1 MLISCDD
8 AENIV
13 FHIITDKKT
22 YTLMHTW
29 FALHSVFPA
38 ILEVRGLHQ
47 FNSPPDEDVVI
58 MDTVEELHQSSYTY
72 RYYRGVAEEYRR
84 LSALKPSTF
93 SLVNYLRIHLP
104 ELFPKLERVIFLD
117 DDVVVQRD
125 LTSLWHLDLHG
136 LVMGAVSSQEC
147 NHGLC
152 IGKTFNDY
160 MNVSNPL
167 ISSSS
172 LDLQR
177 TQCAWL
183 EGMNIFDLRAW
194 RKNNITR
201 TYQRWLKLACSSRS
215 TIQCS
220 LHSQGAKL

>member
-1 MLISCDD
+1 MSSC
-8 AENIV
+8 
-13 FHIITDKKT
+13 F
-22 YTLMHTW
+22 
-29 FALHSVFPA
+29 
-38 ILEVRGLHQ
+38 
-47 FNSPPDEDVVI
+47 
-58 MDTVEELHQSSYTY
+58 QSW
-72 RYYRGVAEEYRR
+72 
-84 LSALKPSTF
+84 
-93 SLVNYLRIHLP
+93 
-104 ELFPKLERVIFLD
+104 ERVIFLD
-117 DDVVVQRD
+117 EDVVVQRD

-136 LVMGAVSSQEC
+136 LVMGAVSSLES

-152 IGKTFNDY
+152 LGKTFSDY
-160 MNVSNPL
+160 INVSNPL

-215 TIQCS
+215 TIQCR
-220 LHSQGAKL
+220 LHSEGAKLWTILTESLNFVRGIMSLDSLCGPWDRCRQHY

>member
-1 MLISCDD
+1 MRLAKLTSSMLTSCDD

-22 YTLMHTW
+22 YTSMHTW

-47 FNSPPDEDVVI
+47 SNIPPDEDAVI
-58 MDTVEELHQSSYTY
+58 MDTVEELHQSSYAY

-93 SLVNYLRIHLP
+93 SLVNYMRIHLP
-104 ELFPKLERVIFLD
+104 ELERVIFLD
-117 DDVVVQRD
+117 GDVVVQRD

-177 TQCAWL
+177 TQVCMVGGHEHFRSASM
-183 EGMNIFDLRAW
+183 EKEQHRQDLPA
-194 RKNNITR
+194 
-201 TYQRWLKLACSSRS
+201 LA
-215 TIQCS
+215 
-220 LHSQGAKL
+220 